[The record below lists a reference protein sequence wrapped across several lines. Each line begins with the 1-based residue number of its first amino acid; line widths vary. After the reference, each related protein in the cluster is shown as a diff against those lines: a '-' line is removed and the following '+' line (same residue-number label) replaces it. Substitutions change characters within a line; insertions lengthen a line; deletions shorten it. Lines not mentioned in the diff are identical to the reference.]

1 MRDAELQAM
10 LLADERHWWYRGRRS
25 VLAAELDRIGLSRG
39 RRALDAGCGSGRTL
53 DALPG
58 YAAVAGVDAAP
69 AAVAL
74 ARARGHAD
82 VHVGRVEA
90 LPFGPAS
97 FDLVLCL
104 DVLEHIPDDDAALRE
119 LLRVT
124 QPGGHLVVTVP
135 AYPALWSEHDV
146 RNMHVRRYRRGALL
160 GVARR
165 AGWDP
170 VSSTHFNA
178 LLLAP
183 AAAVRLLSRSVRGST
198 AARGRSDLSLTPGW
212 LDPVL
217 TGILGAEAAL
227 LRRGARLPAGLS
239 ILAAFR
245 APPERVSG

>member
-1 MRDAELQAM
+1 MHDEELQAM

-25 VLAAELDRIGLSRG
+25 VLAAELDRLGLSRG

-69 AAVAL
+69 AAVRL

-90 LPFGPAS
+90 LPFDPAS

-104 DVLEHIPDDDAALRE
+104 DVLEHIPDDGSALRE
-119 LLRVT
+119 LRRVT
-124 QPGGHLVVTVP
+124 EPGGHLVVTAP
-135 AYPALWSEHDV
+135 AYPALWSQHDV
-146 RNMHVRRYRRGALL
+146 RNEHVRRYRRRDLL
-160 GVARR
+160 SVARG
-165 AGWDP
+165 AGWDA

-178 LLLAP
+178 VLLAP
-183 AAAVRLLSRSVRGST
+183 AAAVRLLRRSGRSAT
-198 AARGRSDLSLTPGW
+198 AAREDSDLSLTPGW

-217 TGILGAEAAL
+217 AGVLGAEAAL

-239 ILAAFR
+239 ILAVFR
-245 APPERVSG
+245 ARPKPVSR